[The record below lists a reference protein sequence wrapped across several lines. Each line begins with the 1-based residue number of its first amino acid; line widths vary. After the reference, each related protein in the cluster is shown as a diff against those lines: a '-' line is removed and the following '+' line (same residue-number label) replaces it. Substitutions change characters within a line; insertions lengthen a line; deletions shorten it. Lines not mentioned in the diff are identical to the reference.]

1 MDKLRVLLADDHAM
15 IRDGVKAL
23 INGETDMEVV
33 GEASDGREAW
43 HKVKSLQPD
52 ILILDITMPDLNG
65 VQATERI
72 KRDAPKV
79 KVLILTAHEDK
90 GFLQQVLQ
98 AGASGYM
105 LKRAASAELIRAIRF
120 VAAGGVYIDPEIASK
135 IVTSYVGRQSS
146 RESVQRGD
154 LSEREEEVLR
164 LVAWGHS
171 NKEIAVRLSISV
183 KTVEGHKSKIMEK
196 LGLKNRVEVV
206 RYALHRG
213 WLQEQ

>member
-1 MDKLRVLLADDHAM
+1 MDKLRVMLADDHAM
-15 IRDGVKAL
+15 IREGVKAL
-23 INGETDMEVV
+23 INGQPDMEVV
-33 GEASDGREAW
+33 GEAGDGREAW

-105 LKRAASAELIRAIRF
+105 LKRAASAELIRAIRI
-120 VAAGGVYIDPEIASK
+120 VAAGGIYIDSEIASK
-135 IVTSYVGRQSS
+135 IVTNYVGRQSAK
-146 RESVQRGD
+146 ESVERDD

-171 NKEIAVRLSISV
+171 NKEVAARLNISV

-196 LGLKNRVEVV
+196 LALKNRVEIV

-213 WLQEQ
+213 WLQDH

>member
-1 MDKLRVLLADDHAM
+1 MNKLRVLLADDHAL
-15 IRDGVKAL
+15 IRDGVKGL
-23 INGETDMEVV
+23 INGQADMEVI
-33 GEASDGREAW
+33 GEAGDGREAW

-72 KRDAPKV
+72 KRDVPNV

-90 GFLQQVLQ
+90 GFLQQMLQ
-98 AGASGYM
+98 AGVSGYM
-105 LKRAASAELIRAIRF
+105 LKRAAAAELIRAIRV
-120 VAAGGVYIDPEIASK
+120 VAAGGIYIDPEIASK

-146 RESVQRGD
+146 RESVQGGD

-164 LVAWGHS
+164 LIAWGHS
-171 NKEIAVRLSISV
+171 NKEIAVRLNISV

-213 WLQEQ
+213 WLQDQ

>member
-1 MDKLRVLLADDHAM
+1 MDKLRILLADDHAM

-23 INGETDMEVV
+23 INGEPDLEVV

-105 LKRAASAELIRAIRF
+105 LKRAASAELIRAIRI
-120 VAAGGVYIDPEIASK
+120 VAAGDVYIDPEIASK
-135 IVTSYVGRQSS
+135 IVTSYVGRQSAK
-146 RESVQRGD
+146 ESVQRGD

-171 NKEIAVRLSISV
+171 NKEIATRLNISV

-196 LGLKNRVEVV
+196 LGLKNRVEIV

-213 WLQEQ
+213 WLQDQ

>member
-23 INGETDMEVV
+23 INGEPDMEVV

-120 VAAGGVYIDPEIASK
+120 VATGGIYIDPEIASK

-171 NKEIAVRLSISV
+171 NKEIAERLNISV

-213 WLQEQ
+213 WLQDQ

>member
-23 INGETDMEVV
+23 INGELDMEVV

-154 LSEREEEVLR
+154 VSEREEEVLR

-171 NKEIAVRLSISV
+171 NKEIAVRLNISV

>member
-23 INGETDMEVV
+23 INGESDMEVV

-120 VAAGGVYIDPEIASK
+120 VATGGIYIDPEIASK

-171 NKEIAVRLSISV
+171 NKEIAVRLKISV

-213 WLQEQ
+213 WLQDQ

>member
-23 INGETDMEVV
+23 INGESDMEVV

-72 KRDAPKV
+72 KRDAPKA

-171 NKEIAVRLSISV
+171 NKEIAVRLNISV

-213 WLQEQ
+213 WLQDQ